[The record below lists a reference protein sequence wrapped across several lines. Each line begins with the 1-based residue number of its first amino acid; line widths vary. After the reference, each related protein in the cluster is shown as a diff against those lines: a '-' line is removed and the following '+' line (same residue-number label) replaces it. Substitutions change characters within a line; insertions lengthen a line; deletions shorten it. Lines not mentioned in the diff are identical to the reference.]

1 MSPETIEA
9 LNDCE
14 KASKEILKPLS
25 LIGHAI
31 NKNGY
36 LNKTFRKNQK
46 ALTEYAERFV
56 LLLSREPE
64 IKKIFSITENL
75 KAGISKNSELGE
87 LDYFPL
93 RKEFDSVIESNFNS
107 QIYYTFLVMFQKEAL
122 NRFNRIKDWSTEA
135 KLFASHIKNGNLKP
149 KDTVLFAKYDPFIQ
163 ENLIA
168 SCVAFALAFKFYDPA
183 TKRVTLKRA
192 FLKFDPRL
200 KCMLDTVYYVVR
212 TPHKDTSSFRY
223 NIYSPVSVVCK
234 TIKAFSEVPD
244 FAIEYGIT

>member
-14 KASKEILKPLS
+14 KASREILKPLS

-36 LNKTFRKNQK
+36 LDKTFHKNQK
-46 ALTEYAERFV
+46 TLTECAERFV

-64 IKKIFSITENL
+64 IKKVFSITENL
-75 KAGISKNSELGE
+75 KAGVSNENELG
-87 LDYFPL
+87 YFPL
-93 RKEFDSVIESNFNS
+93 RKEFDSVIESNFDP
-107 QIYYTFLVMFQKEAL
+107 QIYYTFLVMFQYEAL

-135 KLFASHIKNGNLKP
+135 KLFASHIKNNNFKP
-149 KDTVLFAKYDPFIQ
+149 KDTILFTKYNPFIQ

-183 TKRVTLKRA
+183 TKRVTLKQA
-192 FLKFDPRL
+192 FLEFDPRL
-200 KCMLDTVYYVVR
+200 KCMLDTVYYVAR
-212 TPHKDTSSFRY
+212 TPHQNTSSFRY
-223 NIYSPVSVVCK
+223 NIYSPVSIVCK
-234 TIKAFSEVPD
+234 TIKAFSEIPD
-244 FAIEYGIT
+244 FATEYGIT

>member
-9 LNDCE
+9 LNDCT
-14 KASKEILKPLS
+14 KAVRKILTPFSILDYWLS
-25 LIGHAI
+25 ISQSWDEQ
-31 NKNGY
+31 Y
-36 LNKTFRKNQK
+36 DEDQK
-46 ALTEYAERFV
+46 ALTECAERFV

-75 KAGISKNSELGE
+75 KAGVSKESELG
-87 LDYFPL
+87 YFPL
-93 RKEFDSVIESNFNS
+93 RKEFDSIIESNFDS

-135 KLFASHIKNGNLKP
+135 KLFASHIKNDNLKP

-183 TKRVTLKRA
+183 TKRITLKRA
-192 FLKFDPRL
+192 LLEFDPRL
-200 KCMLDTVYYVVR
+200 EYMLDTVYYVVK
-212 TPHKDTSSFRY
+212 TPHRDMSSFRY

-234 TIKAFSEVPD
+234 TIKAFSEISD
-244 FAIEYGIT
+244 YTIEHDIT